1 MDLKLSITKT
11 TVLTLKLS
19 QNYYF
24 IALQNYIFRTK
35 NRYKTTYFTL
45 KLLQNYEFRAEYHK
59 NYNFNIE
66 IITKLLF
73 IA

>member
-11 TVLTLKLS
+11 TVLTLS

-24 IALQNYIFRTK
+24 IALQNYIFCTK

-45 KLLQNYEFRAEYHK
+45 KLLQNYGFRAEYHK
-59 NYNFNIE
+59 NYSFNIE